1 MKKLE
6 EWKDDSLLSV
16 ILTKIYKDEKKDIF
30 LIEDIKA
37 LTDQRIIILKDW
49 IGLIDEQKIKYVD
62 GLKNTL
68 DNVVKTIK
76 LRKGNFLS

>member
-30 LIEDIKA
+30 LIDDMKV
-37 LTDQRIIILKDW
+37 LTDQRMIILKDW
-49 IGLIDEQKIKYVD
+49 IGLTDEQKIKYVD